1 MKLKSLHS
9 PMLLSLA
16 FYGLALALPAFNFLN
31 RGEFNTVPDGAL
43 TLMPGWEVLALGWLG
58 IFVWQFAWF
67 ANIAYFAS
75 LGLWL
80 NRAWRTAV
88 ILSLIAVGLGL
99 NTLFLFVQELPSN
112 GAGATR
118 YLQSL
123 QPGFYCWMLGLSI
136 PLLWCSWQLW
146 QDHHNS
152 QISPTTQ
159 SPKHQ

>member
-16 FYGLALALPAFNFLN
+16 LYGLSLALPAFDFLN
-31 RGEFNTVPDGAL
+31 RGEFNDVPDGAL
-43 TLMPGWEVLALGWLG
+43 TLMPGWEVLAIGWLG

-67 ANIAYFAS
+67 ANIAYLVS
-75 LGLWL
+75 LCFWL
-80 NRAWRTAV
+80 GRAWRTAA
-88 ILSLIAVGLGL
+88 ILGLITIGLGL

-112 GAGATR
+112 GAGATM

-123 QPGFYCWMLGLSI
+123 QPGFYCWIFSLSI

-146 QDHHNS
+146 QGRHNS
-152 QISPTTQ
+152 QVSSNTPIS
-159 SPKHQ
+159 